1 MSSKLTR
8 QDLIERLK
16 NVGYTSLSRLRKG
29 ELEQLYLK
37 MQKQEEKKEEKNVTF
52 RETVSMNIITQNIST
67 PSSIS
72 NHSTSSNITTLSE
85 RPSNLS
91 TRLPTS
97 ERLTTRRN
105 KKPDPVYFEEEFEKL
120 RNTEISK
127 YTKIVQ
133 LGQPGKEGTTYLVM
147 DPIRPEKRYAMKCF
161 RRTKSENRLAEEAH
175 YQWIVSKAGLAPKV
189 YEFNP
194 REKYILMEALDRT
207 LLNILHEN
215 HGKFPESL
223 QQKVIDLY
231 KQLDETGVAVNDGN
245 PRNIM
250 EKNGKLYMID
260 YGLAKF
266 SNSSSFRKYPTPNMT
281 LLPNAL
287 FFYIKEKFD
296 TRDWTLLRKLVPAE
310 ALREYDRSYL
320 LKHQKR

>member
-1 MSSKLTR
+1 MSLKLTR

-37 MQKQEEKKEEKNVTF
+37 IQKQEEKKEEKNVTF
-52 RETVSMNIITQNIST
+52 RETVSMNIITQNL
-67 PSSIS
+67 S
-72 NHSTSSNITTLSE
+72 NPPTHSTHSTHSAHSNRAKSSESLE
-85 RPSNLS
+85 REASK
-91 TRLPTS
+91 RD
-97 ERLTTRRN
+97 R
-105 KKPDPVYFEEEFEKL
+105 KPEPIYFEEEFEKL
-120 RNTEISK
+120 RTTEISK

-133 LGQPGKEGTTYLVM
+133 LGQPGKEGTTFLVM
-147 DPIRPEKRYAMKCF
+147 DPFRPEKRYAMKCF

-189 YEFNP
+189 YEFNTK
-194 REKYILMEALDRT
+194 EKYILMEALDRT

-231 KQLDETGVAVNDGN
+231 KQLDETGIAVNDGN

-266 SNSSSFRKYPTPNMT
+266 SNSPSFRKYPTPNMT